1 MTKRPHISRN
11 DEDKLWSDSFS
22 DNKPNQKINDGIGIN
37 DSISTLEIIKPVK
50 VKTGTSISDLLKR
63 MRSNNAN
70 CVLIMDGQSMRGII
84 TERDLLLKVIGKGLD
99 LSVSLVDTFMTKEP
113 ETLTMDDPIAH
124 VLNKMH
130 VGGFRN
136 VPIVN
141 DNGQPI
147 SIISV
152 NDIISVISEHFSSE
166 IINLPPLDKRVD
178 TISQEGG

>member
-22 DNKPNQKINDGIGIN
+22 DNNTNQEINHGIGVN
-37 DSISTLEIIKPVK
+37 DSISTLEIINPVK
-50 VKTGTSISDLLKR
+50 VNLGTNISDLLKK

-70 CVLIMDGQSMRGII
+70 CVLIIDDQHMKGII
-84 TERDLLLKVIGKGLD
+84 TERDLLLKVIGKGFD
-99 LSVSLVDTFMTKEP
+99 LSITKVDKFMTKDP
-113 ETLTMDDPIAH
+113 ETLKMDDPIAH

-141 DNGQPI
+141 DDGYPI
-147 SIISV
+147 SIVSV
-152 NDIISVISEHFSSE
+152 NDIISIISEYFSSE

-178 TISQEGG
+178 TASQEGG